1 MLYIHQYPD
10 WTHFRFD
17 SRKVLNALGEA
28 RLQEG
33 KLIGAMETCGF
44 QDLEQELLIQ
54 DICSNSAIDDH
65 NLEEDFVK
73 QQAAL
78 VQGGNSQSA
87 DPAIRIYLGAIT
99 KAFNP
104 VTTERLFAWHASMGQ
119 NKVASFRQ
127 GPSAV
132 SHVQGEARLDFDG
145 PNPERLKQEVERYIQ
160 WMETSNMDGVI
171 KAAVA
176 HFWFITLR
184 PFADANGR
192 LARLLTIVALA
203 RSEQTTRCQFSLN
216 QAFLDR
222 KEEYFKILNET
233 QRSNG
238 DLTEWILWFIETMQQ
253 AMVTTRERILKEQRK
268 TAFYNR
274 HAGEAFDEKDQ
285 KLFTALFTGKL
296 SESFTAK
303 DLAAVI
309 DQSHDTALRTIQRLI
324 AKGILKADEKGGR
337 SQRYSLG
344 DRG

>member
-17 SRKVLNALGEA
+17 ARKVLNALGEA

-44 QDLEQELLIQ
+44 QDLEQELLIR
-54 DICSNSAIDDH
+54 DIQSNSAIDGYS
-65 NLEEDFVK
+65 LKEDFVK
-73 QQAAL
+73 EQVAL
-78 VQGGNSQSA
+78 VQGGAAQSA
-87 DPAIRIYLGAIT
+87 DPMVRIYLGAIT

-104 VTTERLFAWHASMGQ
+104 VTAERLFAWHAAMGQ

-127 GPSAV
+127 GPSV
-132 SHVQGEARLDFDG
+132 VTYGRGDSRLDFDG
-145 PNPERLKQEVERYIQ
+145 PNPERLEQEVERYIQ
-160 WMETSNMDGVI
+160 WMETSTMDGVI

-222 KEEYFKILNET
+222 KEEYFKILNEA

-238 DLTEWILWFIETMQQ
+238 DLTEWILWFIGTMQQ
-253 AMVTTRERILKEQRK
+253 AMSSTRERILKEQRK

-285 KLFTALFTGKL
+285 KLFTALFTGQL

-303 DLAAVI
+303 DLASVI

-337 SQRYSLG
+337 SQRYSMV
-344 DRG
+344 

>member
-1 MLYIHQYPD
+1 
-10 WTHFRFD
+10 
-17 SRKVLNALGEA
+17 
-28 RLQEG
+28 
-33 KLIGAMETCGF
+33 
-44 QDLEQELLIQ
+44 
-54 DICSNSAIDDH
+54 
-65 NLEEDFVK
+65 
-73 QQAAL
+73 
-78 VQGGNSQSA
+78 
-87 DPAIRIYLGAIT
+87 
-99 KAFNP
+99 
-104 VTTERLFAWHASMGQ
+104 
-119 NKVASFRQ
+119 
-127 GPSAV
+127 
-132 SHVQGEARLDFDG
+132 
-145 PNPERLKQEVERYIQ
+145 
-160 WMETSNMDGVI
+160 MDGVI

-238 DLTEWILWFIETMQQ
+238 DLTEWILWFIGTMQQ
-253 AMVTTRERILKEQRK
+253 AMSSTRERILKEQRK

-285 KLFTALFTGKL
+285 KLFTALFTGKI

-337 SQRYSLG
+337 SQRYSMA
-344 DRG
+344 